1 MTNLSK
7 ALEIVKVSSDRKSAI
22 EAIVKELGVT
32 KSNAHVYVTK
42 ANKLLGSTEK
52 NSEKNTEKTDV
63 KTQDL
68 TEKAT
73 KSVKKSAKTS
83 KNLESVDTMIA
94 NLKANGGNTVF
105 GVI

>member
-1 MTNLSK
+1 MTKLARAK
-7 ALEIVKVSSDRKSAI
+7 EIVLANPDKAI
-22 EAIVKELGVT
+22 ALACIMEQLGVT
-32 KSNAHVYVTK
+32 RSNAFVYYTK
-42 ANKLLGSTEK
+42 CTKGTEK
-52 NSEKNTEKTDV
+52 NSGKNTEKTDV
-63 KTQDL
+63 NSTDL
-68 TEKAT
+68 KEKAT

>member
-1 MTNLSK
+1 MTKLAK
-7 ALEIVKVSSDRKSAI
+7 AKEIVLANPDKAI
-22 EAIVKELGVT
+22 ALACIMEQLGVT
-32 KSNAHVYVTK
+32 RSNAFVYYTK
-42 ANKLLGSTEK
+42 CTKGTEK